1 MLPKIYVVVMERQIP
16 PCTGNYLLGVFSTE
30 EFAVT
35 GARYETE
42 LMKGKYT
49 GKVIKTTMDSMSETK
64 LDVATIQRLLAK

>member
-16 PCTGNYLLGVFSTE
+16 PFTGNYFLGVFSTE
-30 EFAVT
+30 ELAVT

-49 GKVIKTTMDSMSETK
+49 GKVIRTTMDSMSETK